1 MNKKSDWQNRAV
13 FNNKSGKKLYDTT
26 FDIYFTEAR
35 FYDANNRTWL
45 AIDPIKDG
53 GNWYQ
58 YCGSNPATYW
68 DPTGLK
74 KTTSTKQA
82 LLAGSEI
89 EPALFWRQRDFFQ
102 RAWYQDEETFNL
114 AYQMLLK
121 EAGTSNLSVISLAEM
136 YDYFDYFGYT
146 NTRLATL
153 QALVGAEVTGVYYG
167 QELSAV
173 GSILISQGVEYNS
186 WNPKLTQSTLKEL
199 KDWYDSCNKTVR
211 KISYEIE
218 NGWGY
223 VISGV
228 TYLSVATVA
237 NQQAKAPKVSEG
249 GSEYMEVTNSQYKG
263 TKYDGTRKPE
273 NDFLSKKGNS
283 TLDQHASRHGY
294 KLPENYLNDAR
305 TFMENDPTLTTQS
318 FVSNEGTYFKYDIN
332 TNEFGIINKY
342 GGISTYYKPDTGLAY
357 WLEQIDKYAPK

>member
-136 YDYFDYFGYT
+136 YDYFDYFGYM

-223 VISGV
+223 VITGV

-237 NQQAKAPKVSEG
+237 NQQAKAQSVGEG
-249 GSEYMEVTNSQYKG
+249 GTNLIPENARDIAQQIQNNNGTPPKGYKG
-263 TKYDGTRKPE
+263 GKVYQNNPINGGQKLLEGINYREYDVNPYVKGQGRGTERIVIGDDGSAWYT
-273 NDFLSKKGNS
+273 NNHY
-283 TLDQHASRHGY
+283 Q
-294 KLPENYLNDAR
+294 
-305 TFMENDPTLTTQS
+305 TFQRME
-318 FVSNEGTYFKYDIN
+318 
-332 TNEFGIINKY
+332 
-342 GGISTYYKPDTGLAY
+342 
-357 WLEQIDKYAPK
+357 